1 MFPFDEALN
10 ALLGNFFM
18 HEVHAQ
24 IFNGLLLYGQ
34 VSKKVFPVATDI
46 GADFIDLFFCY
57 RLATQ

>member
-10 ALLGNFFM
+10 ALLGNSFM

-34 VSKKVFPVATDI
+34 VSQKVFPVATDV
-46 GADFIDLFFCY
+46 GADLIDVFFCY